1 MPQTKVRVVGSGFT
15 TFNYKGLPIAFM
27 EGFQDSGQQPIV
39 APQPITPLGSRHP
52 VEIATARVL
61 GPGTLDLTILELWN
75 QPVWYQLQG
84 LTGAD
89 DIVAVYEAL
98 ANDPSDV
105 TCQMIIKPPGSAQ
118 WRGKVYLGCII
129 TAIDDRES
137 VSIGALQVPRSIQV
151 MYTHTAALR
160 QAAA

>member
-15 TFNYKGLPIAFM
+15 TFNYKGLPIM
-27 EGFQDSGQQPIV
+27 YLEGFQDSGQQPIV
-39 APQPITPLGSRHP
+39 APQPITPLGQRYP
-52 VEIATARVL
+52 IEIATARVL
-61 GPGTLDLTILELWN
+61 GAGTLDLTILELWN
-75 QPVWYQLQG
+75 EPVWYQLQG
-84 LTGAD
+84 LAGRD
-89 DIVAVYEAL
+89 NIVSVYEAL

-105 TCQMIIKPPGSAQ
+105 TCQMIIKPPGGAT

-151 MYTHTAALR
+151 MYTHTSSLR

>member
-15 TFNYKGLPIAFM
+15 TFNYKGAPIAFL

-39 APQPITPLGSRHP
+39 APSPITPLASRHP

-61 GPGTLDLTILELWN
+61 GPGTLDITILELWN
-75 QPVWYQLQG
+75 EPVWYQLPG
-84 LTGAD
+84 LAGKE
-89 DIVAVYEAL
+89 DIVSVYEAL
-98 ANDPSDV
+98 AADPSDL
-105 TCQMIIKPPGSAQ
+105 TCQMIIKPPGSPTRRA
-118 WRGKVYLGCII
+118 KVYMGCIV

-151 MYTHTAALR
+151 MYTHTVIQR
-160 QAAA
+160 QAA